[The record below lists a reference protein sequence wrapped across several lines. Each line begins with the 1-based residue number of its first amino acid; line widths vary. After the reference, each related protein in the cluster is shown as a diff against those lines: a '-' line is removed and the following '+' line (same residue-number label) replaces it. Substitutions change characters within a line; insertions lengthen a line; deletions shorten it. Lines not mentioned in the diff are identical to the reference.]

1 MQPHSF
7 FRNLPPLMQ
16 RINFLILKV
25 KGLGDWSN
33 FLIIE
38 EPGQKVKE
46 IYLFFSSFANFKL
59 IIESILN

>member
-7 FRNLPPLMQ
+7 FRNLPPLTQ

-46 IYLFFSSFANFKL
+46 I
-59 IIESILN
+59 